1 MTPTEDI
8 FEEHGARIIEAK
20 NTVKDY
26 LGEAALYEQMA
37 EECTELAQA
46 LLKKS
51 RKLRGNNPTP
61 LSMGEIDFHIEE
73 EYTDVSMCAELL
85 DIDVNFAIYNS
96 KLSRWEDRIKLDKAL
111 KEKERID
118 Y

>member
-1 MTPTEDI
+1 MTPTEDM
-8 FEEHGARIIEAK
+8 FEEQGTRIIEAK

-61 LSMGEIDFHIEE
+61 LTMGEIDIHVEE

-85 DIDVNFAIYNS
+85 DIDVNFDVYNS
-96 KLSRWEDRIKLDKAL
+96 KLFRWEKRIKLDKAL
-111 KEKERID
+111 KEKEHIN

>member
-1 MTPTEDI
+1 MTPTEDM
-8 FEEHGARIIEAK
+8 FEEQGTRIIKAK

-61 LSMGEIDFHIEE
+61 LTMGEINAHVKE

-85 DIDVNFAIYNS
+85 DIDVNFDVYNA
-96 KLSRWEDRIKLDKAL
+96 KLFRWEKRIEFDKAL
-111 KEKERID
+111 KEKENIN